1 MFVES
6 LYSILE
12 VRKRCNWQF
21 IYLPISYAQNFSVHF
36 HEIESACVG
45 VIVWKMIVRTHYMI
59 LHLIRFREKNM
70 GYTVYDFV
78 GNVGV
83 FLLLLVY
90 LLLLLNKISSNQLS
104 YSLLNGLGAM
114 LIIVSLTVEFNLSA
128 FAIEFFWILISAV
141 GVVSYFRSKK
151 EVLVKESTY

>member
-1 MFVES
+1 
-6 LYSILE
+6 
-12 VRKRCNWQF
+12 
-21 IYLPISYAQNFSVHF
+21 
-36 HEIESACVG
+36 
-45 VIVWKMIVRTHYMI
+45 
-59 LHLIRFREKNM
+59 M
-70 GYTVYDFV
+70 GYTLYDFV

-151 EVLVKESTY
+151 EVLVKEVLVKESTY